1 MKKAIKQ
8 KLLNL
13 ITINPIDY
21 CIRTN
26 ISNRHIDILKY
37 VKKES
42 FLSFI
47 NKETSRLEIS
57 TASGVAYFEEELNNA
72 STVEKFIAI
81 IEENGFSISATM
93 LSGLTSAFSTNKKKV
108 LNYFVLEMKS
118 AKKTFIGINKIAK
131 QFYNDSAI
139 WPLHVSY
146 QFLKGKIG
154 NNIAIKAP
162 IVIQKVEVV
171 EESSKLYLTRI
182 DDEIIVNE
190 KLCVVLNKEYP
201 TDMNSNELLSQLSL
215 EDNIKKYEAMVGYP
229 IKCNYNDLV
238 DFVREDSKELVDKY
252 SILEVESSTIFG
264 FFEPGGSALKQDLEK
279 IIELNS
285 DPFESQMEGNFKSI
299 KYYQDKV
306 IKESDILE
314 INRPLN
320 IFQKYAVASSLQQS
334 TLIYGPPGTGK
345 SEVIANIICN
355 AMIKGRS
362 VLMVSEKKAALDV
375 LTSRINSLSQFTL
388 YLCDN
393 RNYEGF
399 YKKIDSLN
407 TILGTQ
413 WYREPSRYV
422 RNATIEPLK
431 MDKNEL
437 MFFSNYQDWYSELV
451 TLVKKHWVI
460 EDYNDSIFNFDYSKY
475 QELKNELGDQ
485 ICNEWLSNIV
495 LESVGN
501 TTVYE
506 SMQKLIVEYNI
517 SKIDDF
523 FDEYLKYKKFIIKY
537 KLEETYSNSEMVK
550 HIRKIKSK
558 ISLNIKLVESYL
570 LGGKKLITLFDNFFE
585 FKEQYET
592 RSEYNDFILKSPKQK
607 TDFLNRI
614 HEYISFTKKL
624 YSKKPELKEYEKSEL
639 TKISS
644 LCENFKEKYKKEIVK
659 YDWFLF
665 FEENGKKVEKFL
677 TIFEESSEDIAK
689 SEIIF
694 AEFVSNKKVINDNDI
709 ENCDLPLKVVK
720 SVSKNMMEIIPMFKE
735 FVENTEILESEF
747 VEDFIS
753 FKDFFGF
760 DNEFLLSLYKIK
772 DVFNTKNQ
780 TMLKEWDWLSLPYVK
795 VLYLENF
802 TLFDLS
808 VVSEVMKHVTSPIKQ
823 EQFINLKTISLWND
837 IIKEIPMFLEIKG
850 LHLQDIIT
858 QLRKEAIRSS
868 SMVEELVFKKY
879 VNSLRN
885 YLIKLSKEEKD
896 EIANVLR
903 IASSGTYP
911 PITPFVKRYY
921 HSLKKL
927 FPVWVCRPDNV
938 SDMIPLI
945 NEEFYYGIFD
955 EASQMSIE
963 RSYPLVYRAKVKV
976 VSGDDKQL
984 KPSSFFASKAVEADF
999 DFDDL
1004 DAAESLLDRAKVSW
1018 WNEFHLKNHYRSDS
1032 KELIE
1037 FSNKFIYNNNLE
1049 VATKCGV
1056 IERGIDVH
1064 DIKGTWNQ
1072 VNKEEA
1078 DKIIELLIEYHEV
1091 YEKILVVT
1099 FNSKQSQLI
1108 ENLLVEKSSIFPEL
1122 LKEKIENNTIIITN
1136 LENVQGN
1143 EGDLVIL
1150 SISYGKNVDGIVRN
1164 NFGPLNAKGG
1174 SNRLNVA
1181 ITRARAKMIIVKSLM
1196 GDEIKISNINNKN
1209 AIIFKKFIEYLD
1221 ATKANKTIEVVNE
1234 EMENIDEINEGT
1246 ALLDF
1251 SSIQDDTIYEMEFSS
1266 NIAKNIYGDLI
1277 KNLSSKY
1284 EIQVNIKVGSKHI
1297 DLLILNKKNKKIV
1310 KALLIEEWKSNRTV
1324 QEMIE
1329 EIDRQYFLEDRG
1341 YSTFKVKEYEWNIDK
1356 VKLIDK
1362 IKSSLNNAPSQ
1373 LDYIIWQSE
1382 K

>member
-26 ISNRHIDILKY
+26 LSNRHIDILKY
-37 VKKES
+37 VRKDD

-47 NKETSRLEIS
+47 NKETSQLEIS
-57 TASGVAYFEEELNNA
+57 TASGVAFFEEELNKA
-72 STVEKFIAI
+72 KDVDKFIDI
-81 IEENGFSISATM
+81 IVDNGFVISTTM
-93 LSGLTSAFSTNKKKV
+93 LNGLKTNFSTNKKKAT
-108 LNYFVLEMKS
+108 NYFILEMKS

-154 NNIAIKAP
+154 NNVSIKAP
-162 IVIQKVEVV
+162 IVIQKVEVA
-171 EESSKLYLTRI
+171 EEGSKLYLRRI
-182 DDEIIVNE
+182 NDEAIVNE

-201 TDMNSNELLSQLSL
+201 TDMNSNELLRPLSL
-215 EDNIKKYEAMVGYP
+215 EDNIKKFENMVGYS
-229 IKCNYNDLV
+229 IKYDNNELV
-238 DFVREDSKELVDKY
+238 NFVKEDSKDLVEKY
-252 SILEVESSTIFG
+252 SILEVEASTVFG
-264 FFEPGGSALKQDLEK
+264 IFEPGGSALKQDLEK
-279 IIELNS
+279 IIELNI
-285 DPFESQMEGNFKSI
+285 DPFESQMEGSFKSV
-299 KYYQDKV
+299 KYYEDKI

-320 IFQKYAVASSLQQS
+320 IFQKYAVSSALQQS

-355 AMIKGRS
+355 AMIKGRT

-375 LTSRINSLSQFTL
+375 LTSRVNSLSQFTL

-393 RNYEGF
+393 KNYEDF

-413 WYREPSRYV
+413 WYREPSRYAK
-422 RNATIEPLK
+422 NAILEPLK
-431 MDKNEL
+431 MDRNEL
-437 MFFSNYQDWYSELV
+437 MFFNNYQNWYSELV
-451 TLVKKHWVI
+451 VLVKKHWII
-460 EDYNDSIFNFDYSKY
+460 EDYKDTIFELDYSKY
-475 QELKNELGDQ
+475 QDLKNDLGDQ
-485 ICNEWLSNIV
+485 ICNEWLSPNI
-495 LESVGN
+495 STDPTN
-501 TTVYE
+501 SITIYE
-506 SMQKLIVEYNI
+506 TMQRFMVDYNI

-523 FDEYLKYKKFIIKY
+523 FDEYLKYKKFIKKY
-537 KLEETYSNSEMVK
+537 KLEEQFTNSEMVK
-550 HIRKIKSK
+550 QIRKIKSK

-570 LGGKKLITLFDNFFE
+570 LGGKKLTTSFDNFFE
-585 FKEQYET
+585 FKNTYENI
-592 RSEYNDFILKSPKQK
+592 SEYDDFILKTQKQK
-607 TDFLNRI
+607 DNFLDRI
-614 HEYISFTKKL
+614 DDYISFNKKL
-624 YSKKPELKEYEKSEL
+624 YSKKPELKEIDKSEMIE
-639 TKISS
+639 ISL
-644 LCENFKEKYKKEIVK
+644 LCENFKEKHKKEIVK
-659 YDWFLF
+659 DNWFLF
-665 FEENGKKVEKFL
+665 FEQDGRKIEKFL
-677 TIFEESSEDIAK
+677 TIFEDSKDDLAK

-694 AEFVSNKKVINDNDI
+694 AEFVTNKKVINDI
-709 ENCDLPLKVVK
+709 ENCELPLKVVK
-720 SVSKNMMEIIPMFKE
+720 QVSKNINEVIDMFKD
-735 FVENTEILESEF
+735 FIKNIDILESEF

-753 FKDFFGF
+753 FKDFFSF
-760 DNEFLLSLYKIK
+760 DNSFLLSLYKVK
-772 DVFNTKNQ
+772 DVFLPKNQ
-780 TMLKEWDWLSLPYVK
+780 TMLKEWSWLSLPYIK

-808 VVSEVMKHVTSPIKQ
+808 IVGETMKHITSPINHI
-823 EQFINLKTISLWND
+823 QFTKLKTISLWND
-837 IIKEIPMFLEIKG
+837 IVKEIPMFLEIKG
-850 LHLQDIIT
+850 IHLQDIIT
-858 QLRKEAIRSS
+858 SLRREAIRSS

-885 YLIKLSKEEKD
+885 YLIKLSKDEK
-896 EIANVLR
+896 EKIADVLR

-911 PITPFVKRYY
+911 PITQFVKIYY
-921 HSLKKL
+921 ESLKKL

-938 SDMIPLI
+938 SDMIPLN

-963 RSYPLVYRAKVKV
+963 RSYPLVYRSKIKV

-984 KPSSFFASKAVEADF
+984 KPSSFFASKVVETDYDIDDF
-999 DFDDL
+999 DK
-1004 DAAESLLDRAKVSW
+1004 AESLLDRAKVCW
-1018 WNEFHLKNHYRSDS
+1018 WNEFHLKNHYRSES

-1056 IERGIDVH
+1056 TERGIDVY
-1064 DIKGTWNQ
+1064 DVNGTWNQ
-1072 VNKEEA
+1072 MNKEEA
-1078 DKIIELLIEYHEV
+1078 DKIIELLIEYHEI

-1108 ENLLVEKSSIFPEL
+1108 ENLLIEKSTTFPEL

-1150 SISYGKNVDGIVRN
+1150 SISYGKNIDGIVRN

-1181 ITRARAKMIIVKSLM
+1181 ITRARSKMIVVKSLM
-1196 GDEIKISNINNKN
+1196 GDEIKVSNINNKN

-1234 EMENIDEINEGT
+1234 EMENIDGINEGT

-1251 SSIQDDTIYEMEFSS
+1251 SNIKDEVIDEIEFST

-1284 EIQVNIKVGSKHI
+1284 EIKVNVKAGSKNI
-1297 DLLILNKKNKKIV
+1297 DLLILNKKTKKIL
-1310 KALLIEEWKSNRTV
+1310 KALLIEEWNSNRTV
-1324 QEMIE
+1324 KEMIE

-1356 VKLIDK
+1356 IKLIDK
-1362 IKSSLNNAPSQ
+1362 IKSSLNNEPGQ